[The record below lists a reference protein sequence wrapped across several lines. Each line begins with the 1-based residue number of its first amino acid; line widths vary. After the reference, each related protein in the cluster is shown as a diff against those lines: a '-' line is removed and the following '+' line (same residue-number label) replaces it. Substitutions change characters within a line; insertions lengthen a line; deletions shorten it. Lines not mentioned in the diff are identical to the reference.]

1 MSRGEKNN
9 SFSLPMENP
18 AATVYVIYTG
28 DSKYNLRKS
37 IMMSMFSQIMDIVY
51 TETIREQEGGTY
63 GVGTSSDI
71 NHMNNE
77 WMFLFGFDTNVEK
90 QEYLKNRAKEELMKV
105 VVNGVREEDFYKVKE
120 YMLKQYD
127 NNQREN
133 SYWMGVLSNRVFNNN
148 TQIGYRQAL
157 ESISPKELN
166 RFLRSLFLD
175 NENLVEV
182 VMCGEAK

>member
-1 MSRGEKNN
+1 
-9 SFSLPMENP
+9 ENP
-18 AATVYVIYTG
+18 AASVYVIYNG
-28 DSKYNLRKS
+28 ISDYNLRKD
-37 IMMSMFSQIMDIVY
+37 IMMDIFSQIMDIVY

-63 GVGTSSDI
+63 GVGTSASI
-71 NHMNNE
+71 NNLNDE

-105 VVNGVREEDFYKVKE
+105 VKNGVSAEKFNKVKE

-133 SYWMGVLSNRVFNNN
+133 SYWNEVLTNRVFHNNIE
-148 TQIGYRQAL
+148 TGYKQAL
-157 ESISPKELN
+157 ESISTRELN
-166 RFLRSLFLD
+166 IFLRSLFLD